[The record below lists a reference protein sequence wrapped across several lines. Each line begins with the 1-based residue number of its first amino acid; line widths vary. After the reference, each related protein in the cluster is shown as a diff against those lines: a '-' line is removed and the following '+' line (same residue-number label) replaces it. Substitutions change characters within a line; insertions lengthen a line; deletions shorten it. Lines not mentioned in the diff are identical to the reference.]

1 MEELAD
7 QFFYAGDSHAAL
19 AWEWN
24 LKAAKFASSIY
35 LFEKAEWRLEIAQ
48 KFALTNEQNTTIE
61 VEKLQ
66 LLGRKADVKRD
77 VGLSDKCL
85 NACLEWE
92 KSHEELNPEVKLII
106 LRMRHQLALE
116 KDKSKKTK
124 EIAKELWNDNILEAD
139 RLIKYSKENL
149 KEDLSTADIIT
160 AEAIQFQA
168 LANDRIGDTERV
180 LSLFSEAENRIA
192 KTGSPETQL
201 LRARILDSHA
211 WALLFSLGRVED
223 AEVLFEESLQCKKLY
238 QDKTGMAISTAG
250 LAICASKMG
259 DTQKSLDLYLQARLL
274 NNETGSY
281 EFEVSNLLEI
291 IKAQQI
297 LGNENAV
304 SDAIKEAKEI
314 LESGQITDLA
324 DLNNLKGELEV
335 RILLGIIKDQQIP
348 GNKNAV
354 SGTIKEAREILE
366 SGQITNLD
374 VLNSLKGE
382 LRKIEK
388 QTLPEG

>member
-1 MEELAD
+1 MALLKQTGENSKEPKNVEELAD

-35 LFEKAEWRLEIAQ
+35 LFEKAEWRLKIAQ
-48 KFALTNEQNTTIE
+48 KVALTNEQNTTIE
-61 VEKLQ
+61 VERLQ

-77 VGLSDKCL
+77 VGLSEECL

-92 KSHEELNPEVKLII
+92 KSPEELNPEVKLII

-124 EIAKELWNDNILEAD
+124 EIAKELWNDNIEEAD

-168 LANDRIGDTERV
+168 LANDKIGNTKDA
-180 LSLFSEAENRIA
+180 LSLFSEAENLTA
-192 KTGSPETQL
+192 KTANPETQL

-211 WALLFSLGRVED
+211 WTLLLSLGREKD
-223 AEVLFEESLQCKKLY
+223 AAVLFEESLQFKELY
-238 QDKTGMAISTAG
+238 QDKTGMAMSTTG

-259 DTQKSLDLYLQARLL
+259 NTQRSLELYLQARLL

-281 EFEVSNLLEI
+281 EFEVRNLLEI

-297 LGNENAV
+297 LGNKNAV

-314 LESGQITDLA
+314 LKSGQITDLA
-324 DLNNLKGELEV
+324 DLN
-335 RILLGIIKDQQIP
+335 
-348 GNKNAV
+348 
-354 SGTIKEAREILE
+354 
-366 SGQITNLD
+366 
-374 VLNSLKGE
+374 SLKEE
-382 LRKIEK
+382 LIKIEK
-388 QTLPEG
+388 KTLPES

>member
-304 SDAIKEAKEI
+304 SDAINEAKEI

-324 DLNNLKGELEV
+324 DLN
-335 RILLGIIKDQQIP
+335 
-348 GNKNAV
+348 
-354 SGTIKEAREILE
+354 
-366 SGQITNLD
+366 
-374 VLNSLKGE
+374 SLKEE

-388 QTLPEG
+388 KTLPES